1 MEIHHFFAGI
11 FYKKQHK
18 TTKSE
23 RKKAGGTYPTTRRKK
38 GSRKHKCLTAKF
50 LFFRRD
56 SGIRRFA
63 SFFILLYGLRPPG

>member
-23 RKKAGGTYPTTRRKK
+23 RKKAGKHTPPQGVKK
-38 GSRKHKCLTAKF
+38 AVEN
-50 LFFRRD
+50 
-56 SGIRRFA
+56 IN
-63 SFFILLYGLRPPG
+63 I

>member
-23 RKKAGGTYPTTRRKK
+23 RKKAVLRE
-38 GSRKHKCLTAKF
+38 
-50 LFFRRD
+50 
-56 SGIRRFA
+56 IRREEL
-63 SFFILLYGLRPPG
+63 ILRILIPDW